1 MAVFEGEK
9 SSTDNVN
16 NDTICDDEEVASYV
30 PPRYLFYPS
39 ESGAATSLSHDPND
53 DIAAAIA
60 AVAAGESDLK
70 MPSAAV
76 EVQQVGRDVQS
87 L

>member
-1 MAVFEGEK
+1 MIFSAFPSVAEMSK
-9 SSTDNVN
+9 SV
-16 NDTICDDEEVASYV
+16 VAA
-30 PPRYLFYPS
+30 P
-39 ESGAATSLSHDPND
+39 SLSHDPND

-76 EVQQVGRDVQS
+76 EVEQV
-87 L
+87 